1 MILTSLLAPNH
12 DCIATAYNGNLI
24 HTKPSPKEKIGI
36 GLNTADTRDT
46 IQNKKAYLNQTILIH
61 DQSEETKDLNKNII
75 LINVSHMSAGL
86 LSIKK
91 IIGPKNQKKIIPFS
105 KLPFEF
111 RY

>member
-61 DQSEETKDLNKNII
+61 DQSFVNNDLNKNTTTIKVTQ
-75 LINVSHMSAGL
+75 LSAGL
-86 LSIKK
+86 LSV
-91 IIGPKNQKKIIPFS
+91 
-105 KLPFEF
+105 
-111 RY
+111 